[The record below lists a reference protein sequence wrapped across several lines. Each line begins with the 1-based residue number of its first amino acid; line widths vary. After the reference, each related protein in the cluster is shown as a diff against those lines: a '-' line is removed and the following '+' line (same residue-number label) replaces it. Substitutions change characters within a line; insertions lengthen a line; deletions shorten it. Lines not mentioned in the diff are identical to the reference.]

1 MSQAAKLADKFRM
14 KWLLAVMLLT
24 LWSLLGW
31 PSTPVYAHQPHDDVV
46 SVVVSPDFAQDQ
58 TVFATTDLLSVTLG
72 VRIMLR
78 STDGG
83 LTWEVVPNFPNV
95 KVNNLVLSPQLGT
108 DGILFASTDNGLYRS
123 TNGGDTWTDLA
134 PIMGVT
140 TVAVALSPYFDLDQT
155 ILAISADGDG
165 YKSVDGGDSWMLL
178 SIGNDDGKQRGH
190 AGHDHDQTMVD
201 SPYTPPAYRRQQ
213 LLPEFNGPI
222 TPLLADLP
230 SVNAAYEMGHGHL
243 DGIQVLDVVPRNT
256 IAFSPNYLA
265 DQTIFVGLEGQGL
278 YKSINGGVSWTPI
291 GSEMLGYDITTLA
304 VSPGY
309 LVTQTIYASTYGGGI
324 FASTDGGATWSA
336 RNDVI
341 NDLHTISI
349 VLSPG
354 FLVDR
359 TAFVSTAAGD
369 VYKSTNRGVTWTLLP
384 APNREL
390 SEQTN
395 VHNRRLA
402 ISPNFSQDQTMFLP
416 TFEGMWKSSTAGAS
430 WRYSEVLPTYL
441 VRSLSLSPNYGQDET
456 VFASTYG
463 GGMVRSQDRAQS
475 WTPLTTGMLNGYPDP
490 TAVSADYANNPVLL
504 VGTVWGPQRSV
515 NAGNSWTF
523 NPVLNTPV
531 FARAVAL
538 SPEFG
543 SDLTVAVGVDNLETG
558 HPPYVVWNG
567 HVISTNGLF
576 MSRSAATSWVPT
588 QLNGV
593 GIQSVAFSPAYGT
606 DQVIYASSLYYGLY
620 RSVNGGVSWTRLG
633 SFPTECC
640 VSRVVLSPSYSSDQ
654 TLFISRPTGE
664 PAARGLYKSVDSG
677 ATWQRADGSADVT
690 LLDFVF
696 SPDFATDGVMYVA
709 TLEKG
714 VLESTDSGASLQPTS
729 LIDAYVTALDISPAY
744 GSDQTV
750 YAATYTGIY
759 KSEDAGISWAQTIN
773 RTRVEE
779 ERASIT
785 PDGAWSIISMANASA
800 GFVLFSEIPGDTLSF
815 DYAGT
820 DVALIGGKGGN
831 FGMIDVYLD
840 GVFMQTVD
848 LYAPTSLQQQVL
860 FQANSVPFGEHTLS
874 LVISTEKNPASTGY
888 RATADA
894 FDVWR

>member
-1 MSQAAKLADKFRM
+1 MLKGVKFRL
-14 KWLLAVMLLT
+14 KLLLAAVLLT
-24 LWSLLGW
+24 LLSLAGGL
-31 PSTPVYAHQPHDDVV
+31 PAPAYAHQPHDDVV
-46 SVVVSPDFAQDQ
+46 NVAVSPNFAQDQ

-95 KVNNLVLSPQLGT
+95 KVNNLVLSPQFGT
-108 DGILFASTDNGLYRS
+108 DGILFASTDSGLFRS
-123 TNGGDTWTDLA
+123 SDGGDTWTDLA
-134 PIMGVT
+134 PVMGTT
-140 TVAVALSPYFDLDQT
+140 TVALGLSPYFALDHT
-155 ILAISADGDG
+155 VIAISPDGDG

-178 SIGNDDGKQRGH
+178 AIGNDGGKHKGH
-190 AGHDHDQTMVD
+190 AGHEHEQAEVEVT
-201 SPYTPPAYRRQQ
+201 YTLPAYRRQQ
-213 LLPEFNGPI
+213 LLPEFHGPI

-230 SVNAAYEMGHGHL
+230 SVNAAYEMGHGHQE
-243 DGIQVLDVVPRNT
+243 GVQVLDVVPRNT
-256 IAFSPNYLA
+256 VAFSPNFPV
-265 DQTIFVGLEGQGL
+265 DQTVFASLEGQGVF
-278 YKSINGGVSWTPI
+278 KSINGGLAWTPV
-291 GSEMLGYDITTLA
+291 GSEMMGYDITTL
-304 VSPGY
+304 VLSPGY
-309 LVTQTIYASTYGGGI
+309 SVTQTLYASTYGGGI
-324 FASTDGGATWSA
+324 FASTNGGATWSA
-336 RNDVI
+336 RNNAI
-341 NDLHTISI
+341 NDLNTMSI
-349 VLSPG
+349 VLSPN

-369 VYKSTNRGVTWTLLP
+369 TYKSTNRGVTWTLLP

-402 ISPNFSQDQTMFLP
+402 ISPNFSQDQTVFLP
-416 TFEGMWKSSTAGAS
+416 TFEGMWKSGTAGAS

-441 VRSLSLSPNYGQDET
+441 VRSLVISPNYGQDST
-456 VFASTYG
+456 VFAATYG
-463 GGMVRSQDRAQS
+463 GGMVRSQNGAQS

-490 TAVSADYANNPVLL
+490 TAISADYANYPVVL
-504 VGTVWGPQRSV
+504 VGTVWGPQRSL

-593 GIQSVAFSPAYGT
+593 GIQSVAFSPAFGT

-620 RSVNGGVSWTRLG
+620 RSVNGGVNWTRLG

-640 VSRVVLSPSYSSDQ
+640 VSRVVLSPSYDGDQ

-664 PAARGLYKSVDSG
+664 PAARGLYKSVDNG
-677 ATWQRADGSADVT
+677 ATWQRAAGSADVT
-690 LLDFVF
+690 LLDFSF
-696 SPDFATDGVMYVA
+696 SPDFAVDGVMYVA
-709 TLEKG
+709 TLERG
-714 VLESTDSGASLQPTS
+714 VLQSTDGGASLHPTS
-729 LIDAYVTALDISPAY
+729 LTDAYVTALDVSPAY
-744 GSDQTV
+744 SSDQTV

-759 KSEDAGISWAQTIN
+759 KSEDAGISWDQTIN

-779 ERASIT
+779 DRASIT
-785 PDGAWSIISMANASA
+785 PNGAWSVISMANSSA
-800 GFVLFSEIPGDTLSF
+800 GFVLFSEIPGDSLGF

-848 LYAPTSLQQQVL
+848 LYSPTPLQQQVL
-860 FQANSVPFGEHTLS
+860 FQTNGVPFGEHTLS
-874 LVISTEKNPASTGY
+874 LIISTEKNPASTGF
-888 RATADA
+888 RTTADA

>member
-1 MSQAAKLADKFRM
+1 MSKVAQFRLKLLM
-14 KWLLAVMLLT
+14 AVMLFT
-24 LWSLLGW
+24 LLGIAAW
-31 PSTPVYAHQPHDDVV
+31 PATSVYAHQPHDDVV
-46 SVVVSPDFAQDQ
+46 NVVVSPNFAQDQ

-95 KVNNLVLSPQLGT
+95 KVNNLALSPDFST
-108 DGILFASTDNGLYRS
+108 DGILFASTDSGLYRS
-123 TNGGDTWTDLA
+123 TDGGDTWTDLA
-134 PIMGVT
+134 PIMGT
-140 TVAVALSPYFDLDQT
+140 PTVAVALSPYFDLDQT
-155 ILAISADGDG
+155 ILAISPDGNG
-165 YKSVDGGDSWMLL
+165 YKSVDGGESWMLL
-178 SIGNDDGKQRGH
+178 AIGNDDGKQKGH
-190 AGHDHDQTMVD
+190 PGHDHAPTMD
-201 SPYTPPAYRRQQ
+201 DGAYTPSAARRQQ

-230 SVNAAYEMGHGHL
+230 SVNAAYEMGHGHS
-243 DGIQVLDVVPRNT
+243 DSVQVLDVVPRNT
-256 IAFSPNYLA
+256 VAFSPNYPV
-265 DQTIFVGLEGQGL
+265 DQTIFVGLEGKGL
-278 YKSINGGVSWTPI
+278 FKSVSGGLTWTPI
-291 GSEMLGYDITTLA
+291 GAEMVGYDITTLV

-309 LVTQTIYASTYGGGI
+309 LVTQTIYASTYGAGI
-324 FASTDGGATWSA
+324 FTSNDGGATWSA
-336 RNDVI
+336 RNNAI
-341 NDLHTISI
+341 NDLNTISI
-349 VLSPG
+349 VLSPS
-354 FLVDR
+354 FLLDR
-359 TAFVSTAAGD
+359 TVFVSTAAGEL
-369 VYKSTNRGVTWTLLP
+369 YKSTNRGVNWTLLP
-384 APNREL
+384 EPNREL

-402 ISPNFSQDQTMFLP
+402 ISPNFYQDQTLFLP
-416 TFEGMWKSSTAGAS
+416 TFEGMWKSGTAGAS

-441 VRSLSLSPNYGQDET
+441 VRSLSISPNYGQDET
-456 VFASTYG
+456 VFAATYG

-490 TAVSADYANNPVLL
+490 TAVSADYANNPVVL
-504 VGTVWGPQRSV
+504 VGTVWGPQRSL

-567 HVISTNGLF
+567 RVISTNGLF
-576 MSRSAATSWVPT
+576 LSRSAATGWVPT

-593 GIQSVAFSPAYGT
+593 GIQSVAFSPAFGT

-620 RSVNGGVSWTRLG
+620 RSVNGGVNWTRLG

-640 VSRVVLSPSYSSDQ
+640 VSRVVLSPSYGSDQ

-664 PAARGLYKSVDSG
+664 PAVRGLYKSVDNG
-677 ATWQRADGSADVT
+677 ATWQRAMGSADVT
-690 LLDFVF
+690 LLDFAF
-696 SPDFATDGVMYVA
+696 SPDFALDGVMYVA
-709 TLEKG
+709 TLERG
-714 VLESTDSGASLQPTS
+714 VLQSTDGGASLHPTS
-729 LIDAYVTALDISPAY
+729 LTDAYVTALDVSPAY

-759 KSEDAGISWAQTIN
+759 KSDDAGISWTQTIN

-779 ERASIT
+779 DRASIM
-785 PDGAWSIISMANASA
+785 PNGAWSVISVANSSA
-800 GFVLFSEIPGDTLSF
+800 GFVLYSEVPGDSLSF

-831 FGMIDVYLD
+831 FGMVDVYLD
-840 GVFMQTVD
+840 GVFVQTVD
-848 LYAPTSLQQQVL
+848 LYAPTPLQQQLL
-860 FQANSVPFGEHTLS
+860 FQTNGVPFGEHTLS
-874 LVISTEKNPASTGY
+874 LVISTERNPASTGY

-894 FDVWR
+894 FDIWR